1 VSIDLMGYELWRGD
15 EGKVVQGLAGMRW
28 FFSNTQGFCSFHG
41 GDLQDGRLMIC
52 VCGSVM

>member
-1 VSIDLMGYELWRGD
+1 MGYELWRGD